1 MTSPQSRAAHNSRV
15 VFLLDV
21 DNTLLDNDR
30 IIADLRAALT
40 LEFGVEKEL
49 RYWTI
54 FEEHRKE
61 LGYADY
67 LGSLQ
72 RFRMEDPHDPN
83 LLSISSRLVN
93 YPFRDRLF
101 PGALEVIEHFS
112 AWGTPVILTDGDVVF
127 QPLKIERSGLMA
139 AVDGRVLLYVHK
151 EKELAEVER
160 RFPADHYVL
169 VDDKIRILSDVKAI
183 WGNRVTTVF
192 PKQGHYATDPGVPN
206 YPAPDVSVEHI
217 ADLLAITP
225 PPGAANARND
235 S

>member
-1 MTSPQSRAAHNSRV
+1 MTSRQTARV

-40 LEFGVEKEL
+40 VEFGAEKEQ

-67 LGSLQ
+67 LGALQ
-72 RFRMEDPHDPN
+72 RFRLEDPHDPN

-101 PGALEVIEHFS
+101 PGALDVIKHLGE
-112 AWGTPVILTDGDVVF
+112 WGTTVILTDGDVVF
-127 QPLKIERSGLMA
+127 QPLKIERSGLSA
-139 AVDGRVLLYVHK
+139 AVGGRVLLYVHK

-169 VDDKIRILSDVKAI
+169 IDDKIKILSAVKTI
-183 WGNRVTTVF
+183 WGDRVTTVF
-192 PKQGHYATDPGVPN
+192 PKQGHYATDADVAN
-206 YPAPDVSVEHI
+206 YPAADVSVANI

-225 PPGAANARND
+225 PPGVVDTRTQ